1 MSIPFVPLGPVP
13 ESGGATAAEIIA
25 AFKADAV
32 LGTASGGM
40 VANAAQVLAISRAA
54 TAVTPGAP
62 QQKHL
67 ENALGTTLQTVYEV
81 HDGDLA

>member
-13 ESGGATAAEIIA
+13 ESGGGATAEEIIA

-40 VANAAQVLAISRAA
+40 VANAEAIKAK
-54 TAVTPGAP
+54 TDMIGT
-62 QQKHL
+62 
-67 ENALGTTLQTVYEV
+67 LGSETRW
-81 HDGDLA
+81 